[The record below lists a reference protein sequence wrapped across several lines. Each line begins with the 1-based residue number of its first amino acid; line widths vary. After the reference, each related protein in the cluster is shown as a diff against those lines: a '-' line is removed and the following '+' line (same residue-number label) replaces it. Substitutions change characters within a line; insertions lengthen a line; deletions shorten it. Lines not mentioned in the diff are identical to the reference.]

1 MHPYVPKSI
10 RQLRQLLKGTTIGML
25 TTQTAT
31 GETHSRPMLVHGVD
45 ENGWLWFLTDR
56 SSRKTC
62 ELIQNPRASVTFQ
75 SARGDRFVSVYG
87 TAIVVRDEFYVK
99 RFWNPTYRAWF
110 PKGKRDPELVLVAVR
125 AARAEYW
132 LVPKSRMSRVVCAV
146 KALITG
152 RRYEAG
158 KHGMLELVPAV

>member
-132 LVPKSRMSRVVCAV
+132 LVPNSQMK
-146 KALITG
+146 
-152 RRYEAG
+152 
-158 KHGMLELVPAV
+158 

>member
-75 SARGDRFVSVYG
+75 SARGDRYVSVYG

-132 LVPKSRMSRVVCAV
+132 LVPNSRMSRVVCAV
-146 KALITG
+146 KAMITG